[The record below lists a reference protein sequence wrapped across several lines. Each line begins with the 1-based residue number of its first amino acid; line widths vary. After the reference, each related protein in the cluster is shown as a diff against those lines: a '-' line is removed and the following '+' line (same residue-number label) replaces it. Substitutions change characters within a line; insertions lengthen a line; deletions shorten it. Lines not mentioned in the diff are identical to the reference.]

1 MKADHKN
8 IIVTGGG
15 NGVGR
20 QLVLELL
27 TRGAVVIAVDKSQAA
42 LNETILISGNNSRL
56 YTQTVDISNREE
68 VTAFT
73 AEAVSKY
80 KNIDGLINCAGIIQ
94 PFINLAELDL
104 AAIDRVMNVNFYG
117 TLYMTKSFLPY
128 LKIRPEAHLVN
139 ISSMGGFLPVPG
151 QGIYGAS
158 KAAVKVMTEALHSE
172 LSNTTVKVTVVFPGG
187 VATDIKVNSDI
198 KGSKSVTE
206 DIRAKKMLSPEQAA
220 KQIIEAMEKNR
231 FQVFIGKDC
240 RIMNVLYRLRP
251 ESAMKLIRK
260 VMAANSH

>member
-27 TRGAVVIAVDKSQAA
+27 SRGATVIAVDKNQLA
-42 LNETILISGNNSRL
+42 LNETILISENNSRL
-56 YTQTVDISNREE
+56 YTHAVDISNQED
-68 VTAFT
+68 VAAFT
-73 AEAVSKY
+73 AEAASKY
-80 KNIDGLINCAGIIQ
+80 KVIDGLINCAGIIQ
-94 PFINLAELDL
+94 PFINLEELDFPV
-104 AAIDRVMNVNFYG
+104 IDRVMNVNFYG

-128 LKIRPEAHLVN
+128 LKKRPEAHLVN

-158 KAAVKVMTEALHSE
+158 KAAVKAMTEALHSE
-172 LSNTTVKVTVVFPGG
+172 LADTAVKVTVVFPGG

-198 KGSKSVTE
+198 KGSKPVE
-206 DIRAKKMLSPEQAA
+206 QDARAKIMLSPQQAA

-251 ESAMKLIRK
+251 QLAIKLIQK